1 MVWCVPY
8 AHKPYAFTD
17 IERVS
22 DYEVD
27 FKYKMYNEEDGMY
40 EEKSAPF
47 LEGTKLDLILS
58 LFTMQIRLSVSS

>member
-8 AHKPYAFTD
+8 AANHTPFTD

-27 FKYKMYNEEDGMY
+27 FKYKMFNEEDGMY
-40 EEKSAPF
+40 EENLHRS
-47 LEGTKLDLILS
+47 LRVQSLDLILS
-58 LFTMQIRLSVSS
+58 LFTMQIRLLVSS

>member
-1 MVWCVPY
+1 
-8 AHKPYAFTD
+8 
-17 IERVS
+17 
-22 DYEVD
+22 
-27 FKYKMYNEEDGMY
+27 MY